1 MATQAPQQKPPD
13 PSLNFGCGL
22 IMILGALYGFF
33 GIFQQLVTAKSA
45 TGWPTSPGTVTS
57 AYLREDIT
65 NKGRGKAWT
74 MELEYRYTVDGTEH
88 TGTAIHLGS
97 FPSYGTEKQAK
108 EVEAKYREG
117 NSVTVYYN
125 PKDPTKAVLEPG
137 VASAGESISL
147 SVFLLGLVLLLGGF
161 AIKSGFLLKKQ
172 QAAWSAQ
179 Q

>member
-1 MATQAPQQKPPD
+1 M
-13 PSLNFGCGL
+13 L
-22 IMILGALYGFF
+22 LGALYGFF
-33 GIFQQLVTAKSA
+33 GLFQQFVSA
-45 TGWPTSPGTVTS
+45 QGASNWPTAPGTVTS

-88 TGTAIHLGS
+88 TGTAIHFGS

-117 NSVTVYYN
+117 TQVTVYYN
-125 PKDPTKAVLEPG
+125 AQNPKEAVLEPG

-147 SVFLLGLVLLLGGF
+147 SAFLLAIVLLLGGF
-161 AIKSGFLLKKQ
+161 AIKSGFMLKKQ
-172 QAAWSAQ
+172 RDAWTGQ
-179 Q
+179 